1 MSGSI
6 REQHLPTRDIV
17 VIGGS
22 AGVANALQV
31 LLSQLSQEFPAAVF
45 VAYHAPAGVDG
56 AVPRML
62 ASASALEIKLADDGD
77 RIRRGV
83 VYVARPDR
91 HLLLEKETVRV
102 THGPREN
109 GWRPAIDPLFRSA
122 AVSHGSRVIGIVLT
136 GMLDDGTAGLLA
148 VKRCGGLAIAQDPH
162 DAAYPDMPQSA
173 IDNVPVDHRL
183 ALKDMG
189 EVLKRLVRE
198 PAGASSPV
206 PDDLLKEARISAQGV
221 PVSQPFPRTPPEYMC
236 PDCGGPLHKEG
247 APGEQ
252 LDRYRCLVGHGWG
265 ASTLLSGTNDQ
276 LESTVW
282 AAIRLFRQRAQLLS
296 TRAGRELQAGR
307 ERTAYHYREQ
317 AEESLGH
324 ARRLQG
330 LAMTSFEGGGEVEQE
345 AEATVPPAT
354 RNRLRGA

>member
-1 MSGSI
+1 MSGSV
-6 REQHLPTRDIV
+6 REQHLPGHDIV

-31 LLSQLSQEFPAAVF
+31 LLRQLPRGFPAAIF
-45 VAYHAPAGVDG
+45 VGYHVPAGVDG
-56 AVPRML
+56 AMPRML
-62 ASASALEIKLADDGD
+62 ASASALEVKLADDGEV
-77 RIRRGV
+77 IRRGV
-83 VYVARPDR
+83 VYVARPDH

-148 VKRCGGLAIAQDPH
+148 IKRCGGIAIAQDPH
-162 DAAYPDMPQSA
+162 DAAYPGMPQSA
-173 IDNVPVDHRL
+173 IDNVPVDHRS

-189 EVLKRLVRE
+189 ELLKRLAHE
-198 PAGASSPV
+198 AAGASPPV

-252 LDRYRCLVGHGWG
+252 LDRYRCLVGHAWG
-265 ASTLLSGTNDQ
+265 ASTLLAGTNDQ

-296 TRAGRELQAGR
+296 TRAERELDAGR
-307 ERTAYHYREQ
+307 LRTADNYREQ

-324 ARRLQG
+324 ARRLQD
-330 LAMTSFEGGGEVEQE
+330 LAMQSFEFGEEKEREPDTAAPSRDV
-345 AEATVPPAT
+345 V
-354 RNRLRGA
+354 GA